1 MGKSGEEGLPRDLR
15 RLCRVMDIFIILIM
29 VMVSWGYTCQN
40 KNVPFKHTC
49 FIVFQ
54 PYCNKAIKNKQK
66 NTLNQSISHAIQKDQ
81 QWIDI
86 LIDQK

>member
-1 MGKSGEEGLPRDLR
+1 MMG
-15 RLCRVMDIFIILIM
+15 VFITLIM
-29 VMVSWGYTCQN
+29 AMVSWGYTCQN

-54 PYCNKAIKNKQK
+54 LYLNRAIKNKQE
-66 NTLNQSISHAIQKDQ
+66 NTLNQSISHAIKKDQ

-86 LIDQK
+86 FIDQK